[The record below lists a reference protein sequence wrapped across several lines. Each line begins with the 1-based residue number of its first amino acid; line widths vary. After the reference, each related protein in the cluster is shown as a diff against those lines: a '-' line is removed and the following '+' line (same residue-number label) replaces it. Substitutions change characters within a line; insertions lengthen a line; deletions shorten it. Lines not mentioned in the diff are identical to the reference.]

1 MALVKPFRALRYAE
15 GAGGPLDA
23 LVSPPYDVI
32 SPELH
37 ERLLA
42 TSPHNSV
49 RLVRPDDPEEAA
61 RLLREWQA
69 DGTLVRE
76 DEPAVWLLE
85 EEYPSPDGSRCTRRG
100 LVARVALEPYERG
113 VVLPHERSFPKPREG
128 RLRLLRATHAKL
140 SPILLLH
147 DGSSPEASPDGP
159 PDLQA
164 TLNGVT
170 TRLWRLDPGAASLIR
185 APLVIADGHH
195 RYEAALRFHEEEG
208 SEETAHVLAALVS
221 TSDPGLA
228 ILPTHRI
235 ASGAPPSADGAQ
247 EVNEALRAL
256 AALPRDRA
264 GFVLI
269 RPEGATLV
277 ESDAA
282 ALDTALVDELG
293 LEGVRYTADAEEAQ
307 RAVATG
313 AAGAAFIVRPPTIQ
327 QVEAF
332 ARAGE
337 RMPQKSTYFYPKL
350 AAGLLFSPFDE

>member
-15 GAGGPLDA
+15 GAAGPLDA

-42 TSPHNSV
+42 ASPHNSV

-147 DGSSPEASPDGP
+147 DGPSPEASPDGP
-159 PDLQA
+159 ADLQA